1 MRYPLQISHS
11 VATASIFMR
20 LGNSSWVRIAS
31 GLVLLVQ
38 VCACNGADRS
48 PPIAAA
54 AVGSAAPVSSGV
66 EPTRSL
72 AVLGSW
78 ARQASE
84 CQRPEL
90 VFKATSAAI
99 QTDADGQS
107 VAFVYEGASYSDDG
121 SSLVTVELGKP
132 HPYGKTSS
140 KTALT
145 FRLDTADQIALAQ
158 AKRFVPF
165 QRCGKALP

>member
-1 MRYPLQISHS
+1 MRS
-11 VATASIFMR
+11 
-20 LGNSSWVRIAS
+20 GNSNWTRIAS

-38 VCACNGADRS
+38 VCACNGADR
-48 PPIAAA
+48 PQAMA
-54 AVGSAAPVSSGV
+54 AVAAGSAPPVSSQV

-90 VFKATSAAI
+90 VFKATSATI

-107 VAFVYEGASYSDDG
+107 VAFVYEAASYSGDG
-121 SSLVTVELGKP
+121 SNLVTVELGKP

-165 QRCGKALP
+165 QRCGKSLP